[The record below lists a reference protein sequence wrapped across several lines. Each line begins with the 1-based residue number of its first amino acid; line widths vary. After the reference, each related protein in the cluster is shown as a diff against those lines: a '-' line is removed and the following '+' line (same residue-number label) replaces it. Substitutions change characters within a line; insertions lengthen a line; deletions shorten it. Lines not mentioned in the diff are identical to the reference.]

1 MKAFFTNLWAKIKA
15 FFAAIADFFQDEKKR
30 FSSGRLLKI
39 GAGILAGVIAYA
51 VLFTAWIP
59 ADRLA
64 TLLPEAEKAVTALLV
79 FALGIHISQ
88 NASGQ

>member
-1 MKAFFTNLWAKIKA
+1 MLKALWSKIKA
-15 FFAAIADFFQDEKKR
+15 FFTALADFFKDEGKR

-39 GAGILAGVIAYA
+39 AAGVLAGLIVYA
-51 VLFTAWIP
+51 FFFTAWIP

-64 TLLPEAEKAVTALLV
+64 TLIPEGEKAVTALLV

-88 NASGQ
+88 NTTGQ